1 MSQTIVRLQGLELR
15 NIKNVEFGKIEMPNS
30 YQNERKYNNSE
41 ILGIYGQNGS
51 GKTAVIDAMYFLQ
64 KFMTGESIEK
74 KLTDY
79 INMKKDNA
87 ELKASFIIFE
97 DNIKYDV
104 DYNICIGRGKDN
116 SAFIKKESLG
126 CSKIIEDK
134 KINNKTIFMEFERDK
149 EEDIFTPKKRLE
161 ELLNENKEDKT
172 DLIVAKKMAEKS
184 NCSYIF
190 GANSREIFFKNYA
203 GKFQQYSF
211 IIKRLFEFAVKDL
224 FVINN
229 VHSGVISANIV
240 LPMAFRIDS
249 ENSGV
254 KGDLPVSLLETTI
267 LDKDDLK
274 ILRNII
280 KEINTV

>member
-30 YQNERKYNNSE
+30 YQNERRYNNSE
-41 ILGIYGQNGS
+41 ILGLYGQNGS
-51 GKTAVIDAMYFLQ
+51 GKTAVIDTMYFLQ

-79 INMKKDNA
+79 INMKKESA

-97 DNIKYDV
+97 DNIMYDV
-104 DYNICIGRGKDN
+104 DYNICIGREKDN
-116 SAFIKKESLG
+116 FAVIEKESLS

-134 KINNKTIFMEFERDK
+134 KINNKTIFMEFKRDNR
-149 EEDIFTPKKRLE
+149 EDIFTPKKRLE
-161 ELLNENKEDKT
+161 ELLDENKEDKT

-190 GANSREIFFKNYA
+190 GTNSREIFFKKYD

-229 VHSGVISANIV
+229 VHSV
-240 LPMAFRIDS
+240 
-249 ENSGV
+249 
-254 KGDLPVSLLETTI
+254 
-267 LDKDDLK
+267 
-274 ILRNII
+274 
-280 KEINTV
+280 